1 MSAIDFDAVI
11 PKFDAILSRGLCKGV
26 GQQDGQMCIEAAI
39 CAALDLPHGDDPQ
52 CVHSAIRSFKIRLN
66 DAKWSSAEARAAGLR
81 RLGILQMGTDTGFD
95 ASRFVTEL
103 SIRTVR
109 EMLSNLLERLDPV
122 RYATHATACRAAT
135 TRAEARSAA
144 RAVYAYAYA
153 AAYAAADAS
162 AAAAADAYASASAAA
177 AAAAA
182 ASAAAYADAYAAAS
196 AAAAADAAADAYADA
211 YAAGRRKRL
220 ALSPDYYLLMSARI
234 AEEIL
239 TDMQTPGAIWLAS
252 VEAK

>member
-122 RYATHATACRAAT
+122 RYATYATACRAAT
-135 TRAEARSAA
+135 TCAEARSAA
-144 RAVYAYAYA
+144 RAVYSDISRGYPLCMDTKYA
-153 AAYAAADAS
+153 AAYAYAVADAS
-162 AAAAADAYASASAAA
+162 AAAAAY
-177 AAAAA
+177 
-182 ASAAAYADAYAAAS
+182 AYAAAS
-196 AAAAADAAADAYADA
+196 AAADADA